1 MVGVKPQVVYF
12 SAEEEMVDLVT
23 LTLSERF
30 EVTEVTEVAGLDG
43 ALNALRR
50 IKPDYI
56 IVDPDFP
63 HVDHQQFYQRIK
75 ADAELKGIQVLIVRE
90 DT

>member
-1 MVGVKPQVVYF
+1 MTGLKPQVVYF
-12 SAEEEMVDLVT
+12 CDEQEMADLVT

-30 EVTEVTEVAGLDG
+30 EVTRVTGVAGLDG
-43 ALNALRR
+43 ALGTLRR
-50 IKPDYI
+50 VKPDYI

-63 HVDHQQFYQRIK
+63 GLDHQQFFDRIK
-75 ADAELKGIQVLIVRE
+75 GDAELKEIQVLIVRE

>member
-1 MVGVKPQVVYF
+1 MTGLKPKVVYF
-12 SAEEEMVDLVT
+12 CDEQEMVDLVT

-30 EVTEVTEVAGLDG
+30 EVTWVAGVTGVDG
-43 ALNALRR
+43 ALGALRR

-56 IVDPDFP
+56 IVDPNFP
-63 HVDHQQFYQRIK
+63 GLDHQQFYSRIK
-75 ADAELKGIQVLIVRE
+75 GDTELREIQVLIVRE